1 VILAL
6 RSDLFWV
13 LFGRIA
19 NALIAI
25 ASLRI
30 MTSLLDPKDFGI
42 YALLIAFQGFC
53 GLFLI
58 NPVGQH
64 INRHTHAWWD
74 DGTLLKRLVSYNHYL
89 MAVSAGISIVV
100 VCWWMLYPSTD
111 HSIVGA
117 LLSAFAVS
125 AMVYLGTWNGT
136 VVYILN
142 MLGFRSGSVAW
153 MMTSSIIGLV
163 FSCML
168 AYQYHTGIAWVLGQ
182 VVGMGVGAIG
192 AGIILRRHQAARVPV
207 SDGIEVLPA
216 LLDRQTILK
225 YCLPLATA
233 TGLMWLQNT
242 GYRFWVGGS
251 WGVAELGIL
260 VIGLSISAQIWTII
274 ESLFIQFLNPYFF
287 RHITEVKTDK
297 QKAAV
302 LSDIVNVMWPLYAV
316 LAGFNMVFASSLLII
331 LTDVQYHTAV
341 TFVMLGVF
349 IEFSRCTA
357 NLWSYAS
364 QIERRTTQIILPYGL
379 GALIVWLG
387 ALSISYSHGDLI
399 MLAGVLAASG
409 VVVCVAMI
417 AIMQRIL
424 PVVLDMPRWM
434 ASSVVL
440 IICIALV
447 VAQPIQIEGVFNN
460 IVLLL
465 VGSSVLGGCML
476 ALLWRNPA
484 LARLL
489 AVSLRST

>member
-1 VILAL
+1 MAL

-19 NALIAI
+19 TALIAI

-74 DGTLLKRLVSYNHYL
+74 DGTLLKRLMGYNRYL
-89 MAVSAGISIVV
+89 MAVSAGIAIVV
-100 VCWWMLYPSTD
+100 ACWWMLYPSTG
-111 HSIVGA
+111 HSMVGA

-136 VVYILN
+136 FVYILN

-153 MMTSSIIGLV
+153 MMASSITGLA
-163 FSCML
+163 FSSML
-168 AYQYHTGIAWVLGQ
+168 AYEYHTGIAWVLGQ
-182 VVGMGVGAIG
+182 AVGMAVGAIG
-192 AGIILRRHQAARVPV
+192 AGIILRRHQAARVLV
-207 SDGIEVLPA
+207 SDGADVLPV
-216 LLDRQTILK
+216 LLDRQTILT

-274 ESLFIQFLNPYFF
+274 ESLSMQFLNPYFF
-287 RHITEVKTDK
+287 RHITEVKTDV
-297 QKAAV
+297 QKSAV
-302 LSDIVNVMWPLYAV
+302 LSDMVNVMWPLYAV
-316 LAGFNMVFASSLLII
+316 LAGFNMLFASSLLVV
-331 LTDVQYHTAV
+331 LTDARYHAAI
-341 TFVMLGVF
+341 TFVMLGVL

-379 GALIVWLG
+379 GALVVWLG
-387 ALSISYSHGDLI
+387 ALGVTYSHGDLI
-399 MLAGVLAASG
+399 MLAGVLVISG
-409 VVVCVAMI
+409 VVICVVMI
-417 AIMQRIL
+417 AMMQRIL

-434 ASSVVL
+434 ASSGVL
-440 IICIALV
+440 IICLALV
-447 VAQPIQIEGVFNN
+447 VTLPIQIAGVFNN

-465 VGSSVLGGCML
+465 VGLSVSGGCML

-484 LARLL
+484 LSRLL
-489 AVSLRST
+489 AVSLRSA